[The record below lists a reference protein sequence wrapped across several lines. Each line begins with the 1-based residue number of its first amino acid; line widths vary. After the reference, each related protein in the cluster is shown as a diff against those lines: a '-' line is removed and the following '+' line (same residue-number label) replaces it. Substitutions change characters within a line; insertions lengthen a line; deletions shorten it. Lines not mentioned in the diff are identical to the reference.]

1 MFTVLLTK
9 YAQKQALK
17 MPLLQQKK
25 LLVLIS
31 DLERDGPIQPKWPN
45 FSMIGDSRYHCH
57 LSHKWVACWSFE
69 KDALKI
75 EVYYASSREN
85 APY

>member
-1 MFTVLLTK
+1 MFTVTLTK
-9 YAQKQALK
+9 EAQKQALK

-25 LLVLIS
+25 LTVLIE
-31 DLERDGPIQPKWPN
+31 DLERIGPLQPKWPN
-45 FSMIGDSRYHCH
+45 FSSIGENRFHCH
-57 LSHKWVACWSFE
+57 LSHKWVACWTFE
-69 KDALKI
+69 KDELKI